1 MLLKAV
7 RSFTRRDL
15 FLNTRVHETFLFLV
29 WIPMDSQAIKKH
41 GTLFAFE
48 AIFRS
53 FKQVS
58 CQKIIALGT
67 DFAMLFFL
75 RLARSLL

>member
-1 MLLKAV
+1 
-7 RSFTRRDL
+7 
-15 FLNTRVHETFLFLV
+15 
-29 WIPMDSQAIKKH
+29 MDSQAIKKL
-41 GTLFAFE
+41 GTLIAFE

-67 DFAMLFFL
+67 DFAVLFIL
-75 RLARSLL
+75 WLARFLL